1 MCPRR
6 RKEIIRH
13 LTEAE
18 LDDRLREASDAALLR
33 RYAFIKNLYW
43 GDTIEAAA
51 DRVGRSES
59 TGDRWATTWNRDGP
73 DALVPKEG
81 GGRPPKLD
89 DSQRDAL
96 RERLAEREP
105 WQSAEIKQLLDEEF
119 DVSFHPNYLPT
130 FLQELGMCYVP
141 ASAEHG
147 RKEPVSGDGAGA
159 ETGGWL
165 FE

>member
-1 MCPRR
+1 MSSSR
-6 RKEIIRH
+6 RKEISRH
-13 LTEAE
+13 LTGSE
-18 LDDRLREASDAALLR
+18 LDERLAATSDGELLR
-33 RYAFIKNLYW
+33 RYVFVKNLYC

-51 DRVGRSES
+51 ERVGRSES
-59 TGDRWATTWNRDGP
+59 TGDRWASAWNRGGP

-96 RERLAEREP
+96 RERLAGGEP
-105 WQSAEIKQLLDEEF
+105 WQSTAIQQLLDEEF

-141 ASAEHG
+141 ASAEQR
-147 RKEPVSGDGAGA
+147 RKEPVSGDDAGT